1 MQGLCLLSKPFYI
14 WKAIYIPLEVN
25 YYLRERTQN
34 LNYKFKTNFTNMGHG
49 GGSLVF
55 MAFKST
61 KIVERMNT

>member
-14 WKAIYIPLEVN
+14 WKGIYILLEVN
-25 YYLRERTQN
+25 YYLRERAQN
-34 LNYKFKTNFTNMGHG
+34 LNYKFKTNFTNMGH